1 MQTAIR
7 CLFMR
12 GGTSRGPFFLDT
24 RAALVRTARLLRAGS
39 ASAFAKAMADKSR
52 NTAYGMPLMRGEV
65 MVPSAVFEQVCV

>member
-1 MQTAIR
+1 MQTALR

-12 GGTSRGPFFLDT
+12 GGTSRGPFFLQDVT
-24 RAALVRTARLLRAGS
+24 RAALDRTVRLLRAGS

-52 NTAYGMPLMRGEV
+52 NPACGLRGEV